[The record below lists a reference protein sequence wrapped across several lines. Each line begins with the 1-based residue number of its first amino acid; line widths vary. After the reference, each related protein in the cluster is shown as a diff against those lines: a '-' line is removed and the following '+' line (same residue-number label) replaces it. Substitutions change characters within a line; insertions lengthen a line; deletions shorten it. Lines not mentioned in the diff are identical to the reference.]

1 MRPPSHQNTGHD
13 PSAFGRAPTLSP
25 SPPLSSSCLAGN
37 HTWLGRSR
45 PAAPLGCCGQA
56 VGWPRRRRACDGQ
69 PLAAAWRRTCQ
80 DARAAAVFRRR
91 SASTT
96 LDLPFLR
103 GSTANGLLRLVAA
116 RPLGEGW
123 RSGSGRAQKKFVLT
137 DEEIGND
144 RRRRDCGRGCAS
156 MSSAATAPKPD
167 RCGLPPALKETHFH
181 ASAHAVGQD
190 LGCPRGS
197 RPW

>member
-1 MRPPSHQNTGHD
+1 MRPPSPQNTGHD
-13 PSAFGRAPTLSP
+13 PSAFGRVLTLSP

-45 PAAPLGCCGQA
+45 PAAPLGRCGQA
-56 VGWPRRRRACDGQ
+56 VGWARRRRACDGL

-91 SASTT
+91 SASTP
-96 LDLPFLR
+96 LDLPFLH

-123 RSGSGRAQKKFVLT
+123 RSGSGRAQKEIFPDGRG

-144 RRRRDCGRGCAS
+144 RRRGDCGRGALPCRQRRPRQS
-156 MSSAATAPKPD
+156 LIVAAC
-167 RCGLPPALKETHFH
+167 RRH
-181 ASAHAVGQD
+181 
-190 LGCPRGS
+190 
-197 RPW
+197 